1 MQSQS
6 FHHAICMR
14 LRPKMMQIAVQYA
27 SSCDAWRVYLHFK
40 VASHAHENELFISV
54 WSRRKVLKTRKEV
67 DSSHARKGFRGERNL
82 KVFMG

>member
-40 VASHAHENELFISV
+40 VAGMRVSKPLNGLALSRKRAFHFCLVAEKSV
-54 WSRRKVLKTRKEV
+54 KNKEG
-67 DSSHARKGFRGERNL
+67 S
-82 KVFMG
+82 